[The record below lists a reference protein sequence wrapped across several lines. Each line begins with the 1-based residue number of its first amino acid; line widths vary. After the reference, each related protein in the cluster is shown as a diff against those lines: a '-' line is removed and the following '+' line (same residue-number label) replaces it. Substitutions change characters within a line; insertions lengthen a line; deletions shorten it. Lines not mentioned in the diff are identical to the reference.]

1 VTGAFPLVF
10 ALGSLASLLW
20 LALRGPAAGV
30 VARIDAGLS
39 ALVGGLIGARAGFV
53 LVHLAYY
60 AARPTEILRFW
71 QGGLSATGGAVG
83 AAVGLGLYCL
93 TARQA
98 FWPLADALA
107 IPVAVMALASWSG
120 CLLDGCA
127 YGRRASLGWLTPVAP
142 DVFGAYAP
150 RLPTQAAGALYSLAV
165 LTFFQRLHG
174 QRRLPGW
181 DACLSVA
188 LVFAGLLALAFTRGD
203 PSPSLAGLR
212 LDGLG
217 AGVGLALALAALGKR
232 LWSTRSLRKPYAAPD
247 TGTGSDQHPSG

>member
-20 LALRGPAAGV
+20 LALSGPAAGI
-30 VARIDAGLS
+30 VARVDAGLS
-39 ALVGGLIGARAGFV
+39 ALAGGLIGARAGFV

-60 AARPTEILRFW
+60 AARPAEILQFW
-71 QGGLSATGGAVG
+71 QGGLSAIGGAVG
-83 AAVGLGLYCL
+83 AVIGLGLYCL
-93 TARQA
+93 ATRQA

-107 IPVAVMALASWSG
+107 IPVTIMGLASWSG

-127 YGRRASLGWLTPVAP
+127 YGRRASLGWLTPPAP
-142 DVFGAYAP
+142 DMFGTYAA

-165 LTFFQRLHG
+165 LAFLQRLHG

-181 DACLSVA
+181 DVCLSVA
-188 LVFAGLLALAFTRGD
+188 LVFAGSLALAFTRGD

-217 AGVGLALALAALGKR
+217 AGVSLALALAALGTR
-232 LWSTRSLRKPYAAPD
+232 VWSNRSLRKPYAASD
-247 TGTGSDQHPSG
+247 AGTGSDQHPSG